1 MKLEVPGLIPSRGI
15 GIFTLI
21 ILRFCS
27 LVFDVQYEFKSVSL
41 YISMFVACPVTIVQF
56 LLSLVVGRLVTIYC
70 YIISAKKFSQLD
82 IGFPESSSR
91 RPFLGCPHP
100 SRSRVSVLSL
110 RLVGVLSTLSP
121 PLVSI
126 ALRYLLSLSSR
137 VNSGVIC
144 IGSII

>member
-21 ILRFCS
+21 ILTFCS
-27 LVFDVQYEFKSVSL
+27 LVFDVQYEFKSVSI
-41 YISMFVACPVTIVQF
+41 YISMFDVC
-56 LLSLVVGRLVTIYC
+56 
-70 YIISAKKFSQLD
+70 

-100 SRSRVSVLSL
+100 SRSRVSLD
-110 RLVGVLSTLSP
+110 RLLSTPSP
-121 PLVSI
+121 LLVPI
-126 ALRYLLSLSSR
+126 ALRYLLLLSSR